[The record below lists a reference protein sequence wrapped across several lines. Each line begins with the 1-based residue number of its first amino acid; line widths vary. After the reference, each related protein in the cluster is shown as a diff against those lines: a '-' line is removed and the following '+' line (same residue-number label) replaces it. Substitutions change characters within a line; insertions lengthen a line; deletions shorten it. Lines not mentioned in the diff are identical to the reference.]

1 MDLQHKVVWIV
12 GASSGIGAAVAR
24 EMQARGA
31 RVAITARRQQALD
44 DVSGGAMLA
53 VPADVTDALA
63 MVDCAS
69 IIEER
74 LGPIDITIIAAGEW
88 HAMDILDW
96 STAEFA
102 HSVQVNLVG
111 TSNVIGAVLPSML
124 RRGTGT
130 VAGIISAAGYRGFP
144 TVEAYGATKAGILN
158 LLEGLR
164 AQARHHGIH
173 VTTIA
178 PTAVR
183 TPLGSSARLRLP
195 FGVDPDVAGRAICD
209 GLERERVEIAFPSRM
224 ALPLK
229 LIRMAPA
236 RLWPAVAERLTRGG

>member
-1 MDLQHKVVWIV
+1 MDLQHKVVWVV

-31 RVAITARRQQALD
+31 KVSITARRQHELD
-44 DVSGGAMLA
+44 EVAGGAML
-53 VPADVTDALA
+53 VLPADITDAAA

-69 IIEER
+69 TIEHQ
-74 LGPIDITIIAAGEW
+74 LGPIDIVLIAAGEW
-88 HAMDILDW
+88 TSMDIADW
-96 STAEFA
+96 DTAAFAST
-102 HSVQVNLVG
+102 VQVNLIG
-111 TSNVIGAVLPSML
+111 TSNAIGAVLPSMMKR
-124 RRGTGT
+124 RRGTI
-130 VAGIISAAGYRGFP
+130 AGITSPAGYRGFP
-144 TVEAYGATKAGILN
+144 TVEAYGATKAGMLN

-164 AQARHHGIH
+164 AQAHHHGIH

-183 TPLGSSARLRLP
+183 TRLSNASHLRLP
-195 FGVDPDVAGRAICD
+195 FSIDPDQAGRAICD

-229 LIRMAPA
+229 LIRMTPV
-236 RLWPAVAERLTRGG
+236 RVWPALAERLTRDR